1 MMTGASLNLSGEGFG
16 RSAAGVVYAE
26 LSLHVGELKF
36 PHPQWSDFVVVVLTW
51 WCDALRR
58 LLEGEHGPIKVSFM
72 EGPYSAE
79 IGPVEQNLVHLV
91 LARDVF
97 VKNQVRRDICLET
110 DVNTRALIRSVL
122 SAAERTLRE
131 CTTRG
136 WWSSDADKLRAARDS
151 LRQLFQEH

>member
-1 MMTGASLNLSGEGFG
+1 MTPASMNLSGEGFG
-16 RSAAGVVYAE
+16 RSAAGLVYAE
-26 LSLHVGELKF
+26 LSLHVGELQF

-72 EGPYSAE
+72 DGPYAAE
-79 IGPVEQNLVHLV
+79 IGPIEQELVHLMLV
-91 LARDVF
+91 ERVGVEERDV
-97 VKNQVRRDICLET
+97 RCET
-110 DVNTRALIRSVL
+110 DVNARALIRSVL

-136 WWSSDADKLRAARDS
+136 W
-151 LRQLFQEH
+151 